1 MLNLRLSPAR
11 AFALTVSTLALLA
24 VAGCSNKPIPPCPN
38 VRVDS
43 ATETL
48 TRFKDGPGRDVTD
61 IQYQAEIVGYKG
73 QCVHHEES
81 VDVVV
86 DIDFRLTGGPAAQG
100 GYADLYYFVAIPQF
114 FPQPAGKKVFGVST
128 KVPQKTG
135 EQIRF
140 TESGV
145 RISIPLKKDQPA
157 AAFDIYAGFQ
167 LEAGQLDYNRSRLQ
181 K

>member
-1 MLNLRLSPAR
+1 MLNFRLLPAR
-11 AFALTVSTLALLA
+11 AFALTVSTLALLI
-24 VAGCSNKPIPPCPN
+24 VAGCSNKPVPPCPN

-61 IQYQAEIVGYKG
+61 IQYQAEIAGYKG
-73 QCVHHEES
+73 QCVHHEDS
-81 VDVVV
+81 VDVII

-100 GYADLYYFVAIPQF
+100 GSADLYYFVAIPQF
-114 FPQPAGKKVFGVST
+114 FPQPAGKNVFGVST
-128 KVPQKTG
+128 KVPQKASD
-135 EQIRF
+135 QIRF

-145 RISIPLKKDQPA
+145 RVTIPLKKDQPA
-157 AAFDIYAGFQ
+157 AAFDIYTGFQ
-167 LEAGQLDYNRSRLQ
+167 LEPGQLDYNRSRLQ

>member
-1 MLNLRLSPAR
+1 MTLRPFQAR
-11 AFALTVSTLALLA
+11 ALALILPVTVLLA
-24 VAGCSNKPIPPCPN
+24 VAGCSNKPVPPCPN

-43 ATETL
+43 STGSL

-61 IQYQAEIVGYKG
+61 VQYQAEIVGYKG
-73 QCVHHEES
+73 QCVHHEDS

-86 DIDFRLTGGPAAQG
+86 DVDFRLTGGPAAQG
-100 GYADLYYFVAIPQF
+100 GYADIYYFIAIPQF
-114 FPQPAGKKVFGVST
+114 FPQPAGKRVFGVDT
-128 KVPQKTG
+128 KVPQKAG

-145 RISIPLKKDQPA
+145 RITIPLKKDQPA
-157 AAFDIYAGFQ
+157 ASFDIYTGFQ
-167 LEAGQLDYNRSRLQ
+167 LEPAQLDYNRSRAQ